1 MKVKFTDPVIKK
13 VKYGSIIEL
22 INSIHGTP
30 ELFIVQGVEGG
41 RFIINP
47 NSDYNFQFIP
57 NAIAEREYAK
67 KCNEISDKYDL

>member
-13 VKYGSIIEL
+13 VKYGVITEMID
-22 INSIHGTP
+22 NGHGKP
-30 ELFIVQGVEGG
+30 EMFVVRGIEGG

-67 KCNEISDKYDL
+67 NCNEISDKYDL